1 MLCKLYFLC
10 KCIQRCITVCCLHT
24 HNFAGN
30 IIKTRQVICFII
42 QHTPPPFPCAMDF
55 CKRCL
60 SDILVTMPYVS
71 LSISMV
77 TFQVHTF
84 KTQNQKRSE
93 ETVEY
98 KYMNPYSIFH
108 WSLIHISSMLNH
120 FYNISF
126 YNQPTCITPTIK

>member
-30 IIKTRQVICFII
+30 IMKTRQVICFII
-42 QHTPPPFPCAMDF
+42 QQHPPPSMRDGFL
-55 CKRCL
+55 KKCL
-60 SDILVTMPYVS
+60 SDILVTMPNVS

-84 KTQNQKRSE
+84 KTQNQKRSV

-98 KYMNPYSIFH
+98 RYMNPYSIFR
-108 WSLIHISSMLNH
+108 WSLIHISSMLTTSIIFLFTTNPPH
-120 FYNISF
+120 R
-126 YNQPTCITPTIK
+126 Q